1 MSNSKEIGI
10 IDCGISNLG
19 SISQTISNLG
29 HTPII
34 VSDPELVV
42 GMSHIIFPGQGTFR
56 EGMKRVVNRGW
67 HESLR
72 SEVLDQGTPIL
83 GICLGMQLFAT
94 CGNEGG
100 FVDGLGFIDG
110 EVSKLSSGLFRIPHI
125 GWNTVN
131 QSRDSRLFSGI
142 PQEIDFY
149 FSHSFVINL
158 DNHSFVTATCTY
170 GQTFVS
176 SIENRNIFGTQFH
189 PEKSSKAG
197 RQILKNFCEIEQC

>member
-1 MSNSKEIGI
+1 MSNSREIGV

-19 SISQTISNLG
+19 SISQTILNLG

-34 VSDPELVV
+34 VSDPELLV

-72 SEVLDQGTPIL
+72 IEVLDQGTPIL
-83 GICLGMQLFAT
+83 GICLGMQLFAN
-94 CGNEGG
+94 CGSEGG
-100 FVDGLGFIDG
+100 LVDGLGFIDG
-110 EVSKLSSGLFRIPHI
+110 EVSRLSSGAFRIPHI
-125 GWNTVN
+125 GWNSVN

-149 FSHSFVINL
+149 FSHSFVLNL
-158 DNHSFVTATCTY
+158 DNDSFVTATCTY
-170 GQTFVS
+170 GETFVS

-197 RQILKNFCEIEQC
+197 RQILKNFCEIEKC